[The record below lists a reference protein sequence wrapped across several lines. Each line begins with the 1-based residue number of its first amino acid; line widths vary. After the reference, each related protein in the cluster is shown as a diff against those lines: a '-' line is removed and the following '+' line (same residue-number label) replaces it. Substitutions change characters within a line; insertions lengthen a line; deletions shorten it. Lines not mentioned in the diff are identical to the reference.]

1 MVEEVRESRA
11 DVLQTDDPVDV
22 AVVHPVVTEIDI
34 PAEIAAERLLDLP
47 RVVFLDS
54 SLPGGDLGRYS
65 YVTADPFLTLSSR
78 GRLVEMT
85 TQAGSRFQNANPW
98 DLLQSL
104 IARYRFAAIP
114 DLPPFQGGAA
124 GYFGYDLGRQLERLP
139 SLAVD
144 DGQLPE
150 LSVGFYD
157 WVLSQDHETGQS
169 WLITTGLPT
178 GSQEAAGQRKDQVLD
193 WLNRPSQPEHPASG
207 TNTPRI
213 RSNVGKARYLD
224 MVRLAKEYI
233 AAGDIYQVN
242 LSQRLEGDWQG
253 DPWMLYRRMREM
265 SPVAYAA
272 YLGFPDG
279 AVLSAS
285 PERFLRLD
293 GRSIDTRPIKGTR
306 PRGSTSSTDDALA
319 AELLASEKE
328 RAENVMIVDLL
339 RNDLGRVAEIG
350 SVQVPHLFR
359 LEGYSNVWHLVS
371 TVTGR
376 LRPELAAVDLL
387 RACFPGGSV
396 TGCPKIR
403 SMEIIEE
410 LEPTRRGVYC
420 GAIGYLSFSGAMDTS
435 IVIRTLV
442 VSQGRVQLQVGGA
455 VVADSDPEREY
466 AESLAKA
473 QSGLVALNATLEEW

>member
-1 MVEEVRESRA
+1 MVEEVRTRRSYDLE
-11 DVLQTDDPVDV
+11 PVDLESVV
-22 AVVHPVVTEIDI
+22 AASPLVTEIDL
-34 PAEIAAERLLDLP
+34 PAEVAAGRLLDLP
-47 RVVFLDS
+47 WMVLLDS
-54 SLPGGDLGRYS
+54 SRPGDDLGRYS

-78 GRLVEMT
+78 GRLIEMT
-85 TQAGSRFQNANPW
+85 TRAGSCFLDANPW
-98 DLLQSL
+98 DLLQRL
-104 IARYRFAAIP
+104 IARYNVAAIP
-114 DLPPFQGGAA
+114 DLPPFQGGVA

-139 SLAVD
+139 ALMVD
-144 DGQLPE
+144 NGQLPE

-157 WVLSQDHETGQS
+157 WVLSQDHQTGRA
-169 WLITTGLPT
+169 WLVTSGLPD
-178 GSQEAAGQRKDQVLD
+178 GSLEAAHRRRDQVLD
-193 WLNRPSQPEHPASG
+193 WLSRPSRPVDPASARY
-207 TNTPRI
+207 TPRL
-213 RSNVGKARYLD
+213 RSNVGKACYLD
-224 MVRLAKEYI
+224 MVRRAKEYI

-253 DPWMLYRRMREM
+253 DPWTFYRRLRQV

-293 GRSIDTRPIKGTR
+293 ERCIDTRPIKGTR
-306 PRGSTSSTDDALA
+306 PRGSTLNADAALS

-350 SVQVPHLFR
+350 SIRVPRLFR

-376 LRPELAAVDLL
+376 LRPELDAVDLL

-396 TGCPKIR
+396 TGCPKVR

-410 LEPTRRGVYC
+410 LEPSRRGVYC

-442 VSQGRVQLQVGGA
+442 LNEDRVQLQVGGA

-473 QSGLVALNATLEEW
+473 QSGLAALNATLEEW

>member
-1 MVEEVRESRA
+1 MIEEVRARGS
-11 DVLQTDDPVDV
+11 DVLEPDARTDVV
-22 AVVHPVVTEIDI
+22 TVHPVVTGVDI
-34 PAEIAAERLLDLP
+34 SAEVAAGKLLDFP
-47 RVVFLDS
+47 RMVFLDS
-54 SLPGGDLGRYS
+54 SRTGGDLGRYS

-78 GRLVEMT
+78 GRSVEMT
-85 TQAGSRFQNANPW
+85 TQAGSSFVAANPW
-98 DLLQSL
+98 DRLQRL
-104 IARYRFAAIP
+104 IQRYRVAAIP
-114 DLPPFQGGAA
+114 DLPPFQGGIA

-139 SLAVD
+139 ELAVD
-144 DGQLPE
+144 DGRLPE
-150 LSVGFYD
+150 LSVGLYD
-157 WVLSQDHETGQS
+157 WVLSQDHETGQT
-169 WLITTGLPT
+169 WLVTTGLPS
-178 GSQEAAGQRKDQVLD
+178 GSLEAAYRRRDQVLD
-193 WLNRPSQPEHPASG
+193 WLNRPGLPDASASG
-207 TNTPRI
+207 TLRPRL

-224 MVRLAKEYI
+224 MVQRAKAYI
-233 AAGDIYQVN
+233 VAGDIYQVN
-242 LSQRLEGDWQG
+242 LSQRLEGEWQG
-253 DPWMLYRRMREM
+253 DPWTLYRRLREV

-272 YLGFPDG
+272 YLGLPEG

-293 GRSIDTRPIKGTR
+293 GGSIDTRPIKGTR
-306 PRGSTSSTDDALA
+306 PRGTTAGADAALA

-371 TVTGR
+371 TVTGQ
-376 LRPELAAVDLL
+376 LRPELDAVDLL

-410 LEPTRRGVYC
+410 LEPVRRGVYC

-442 VSQGRVQLQVGGA
+442 LSEGRVQLQVGGA

>member
-1 MVEEVRESRA
+1 M
-11 DVLQTDDPVDV
+11 
-22 AVVHPVVTEIDI
+22 
-34 PAEIAAERLLDLP
+34 
-47 RVVFLDS
+47 
-54 SLPGGDLGRYS
+54 
-65 YVTADPFLTLSSR
+65 
-78 GRLVEMT
+78 
-85 TQAGSRFQNANPW
+85 
-98 DLLQSL
+98 
-104 IARYRFAAIP
+104 
-114 DLPPFQGGAA
+114 
-124 GYFGYDLGRQLERLP
+124 
-139 SLAVD
+139 
-144 DGQLPE
+144 
-150 LSVGFYD
+150 YD
-157 WVLSQDHETGQS
+157 WVLSQDHETGQT
-169 WLITTGLPT
+169 WLITTGLPS
-178 GSQEAAGQRKDQVLD
+178 GSLEAAYRRRDQVLD
-193 WLNRPSQPEHPASG
+193 WLNRPSLPDAPASG
-207 TNTPRI
+207 TLRPRL

-224 MVRLAKEYI
+224 LVQRAKAYI

-242 LSQRLEGDWQG
+242 LSQRLEGEWQG
-253 DPWMLYRRMREM
+253 DPWTLYRRLREV

-272 YLGFPDG
+272 YLGVPEG

-293 GRSIDTRPIKGTR
+293 GRRIDTRPIKGTR
-306 PRGSTSSTDDALA
+306 PRGTAAGADAALA

-376 LRPELAAVDLL
+376 LRPELDAVDLL

-410 LEPTRRGVYC
+410 LEPVRRAVYC

-442 VSQGRVQLQVGGA
+442 LSNGRVQLQVGGA

>member
-1 MVEEVRESRA
+1 MVEEVRARRSDILE
-11 DVLQTDDPVDV
+11 TDDPADV
-22 AVVHPVVTEIDI
+22 AVVHPIVTEIDI
-34 PAEIAAERLLDLP
+34 PAEIAAGRLLDLP
-47 RVVFLDS
+47 QLVFLDS
-54 SLPGGDLGRYS
+54 SRSDDDMGRYS

-78 GRLVEMT
+78 GRLIEMT
-85 TQAGSRFQNANPW
+85 TQAGSYFLDADPW
-98 DLLQSL
+98 DLLQEL
-104 IARYRFAAIP
+104 IARYHVAAIP

-124 GYFGYDLGRQLERLP
+124 GYLGYDLGRQLERLP
-139 SLAVD
+139 ALAVD

-150 LSVGFYD
+150 LLVGLYD
-157 WVLSQDHETGQS
+157 WVLSQDHQTGRT
-169 WLITTGLPT
+169 WLLTTGLPT
-178 GSQEAAGQRKDQVLD
+178 GSLDASYQRRDQVLD
-193 WLNRPSQPEHPASG
+193 WLGRPSQPENPASG
-207 TNTPRI
+207 MLAPRLH
-213 RSNVGKARYLD
+213 SKVGKARYLE
-224 MVRLAKEYI
+224 MVRQAKEYI

-242 LSQRLEGDWQG
+242 LSQRLEGEWQG
-253 DPWMLYRRMREM
+253 DPWTLYRRLRQV

-279 AVLSAS
+279 VVLSAS

-293 GRSIDTRPIKGTR
+293 GGSIETRPIKGTR
-306 PRGSTSSTDDALA
+306 PRGRTPSADHALA

-376 LRPELAAVDLL
+376 LQPELDAVDLL

-403 SMEIIEE
+403 AMEIIEE
-410 LEPTRRGVYC
+410 LEPSRRGVYC
-420 GAIGYLSFSGAMDTS
+420 GAIGYLSFSGAMDTN

-442 VSQGRVQLQVGGA
+442 LTGDRVQLQVGGA

-473 QSGLVALNATLEEW
+473 QSGLVALNAKLEEW